1 FERKNWRELLY
12 FNLTAATKIAIV
24 YKIILKLNNIEKY
37 RLEMI
42 NISSKQKNIKSESPK
57 TPGGISKSLLTPCRR
72 VGLSRNWRKSGP
84 SPFIS
89 PLSGTESS
97 VEAKQE
103 KSTKKR
109 KFLAE
114 EEEVSQDINV
124 ECIEAGTSCNTPRA
138 NVINRSRNILPRKK
152 SKTLLLAKECD
163 EENEKVA
170 QISAINNDETTD
182 STKLE
187 VNPDSPKNIT
197 TNDERVDST
206 KFDVNTDCP
215 KNIKVSKLSRATS
228 KNKSKILNCESNDT
242 EAAVEKSNRRNTIAE
257 CKQKSP
263 DNLAKE
269 CFVVIQKKLFK
280 SSIDKID
287 TCDKLKPAQNSC
299 ITQVLFDS
307 DSDDTPLINSN
318 KEQNQSSIQK
328 NDDDDE
334 FQENKKPIKKLQHK
348 TTSTTEL
355 KTNSNVKPKPKTT
368 KKKTKSKEVE
378 YHVQSSQYSNDF
390 DDDDF
395 VSDKRTI
402 LIKKSYDKIA
412 KPSKSKST
420 GSITQKDIDEL
431 KARIEMKKNML
442 LAKAMT
448 NETDEL
454 RSLIKKWQKGC
465 QNALT
470 ELLELMK
477 TKMPDRQN
485 MDTSEILQL
494 LKIPPD
500 LVGYDSE
507 NDIFNTPDDA
517 NIVLSGFS
525 LK

>member
-1 FERKNWRELLY
+1 
-12 FNLTAATKIAIV
+12 
-24 YKIILKLNNIEKY
+24 
-37 RLEMI
+37 MI
-42 NISSKQKNIKSESPK
+42 NISSIQKNNKSESPK

-89 PLSGTESS
+89 PLSGSESN
-97 VEAKQE
+97 VEPKQE
-103 KSTKKR
+103 QSTKKR
-109 KFLAE
+109 KFPAE
-114 EEEVSQDINV
+114 EESLQEDPNV
-124 ECIEAGTSCNTPRA
+124 ECIDAHTSCNTPRT
-138 NVINRSRNILPRKK
+138 NVINRSRNFLPRKK
-152 SKTLLLAKECD
+152 SKTLLLAKECE
-163 EENEKVA
+163 EENETVPQKSN
-170 QISAINNDETTD
+170 ITSDEKSD
-182 STKLE
+182 SVKLE
-187 VNPDSPKNIT
+187 VELDSPKNI
-197 TNDERVDST
+197 N
-206 KFDVNTDCP
+206 
-215 KNIKVSKLSRATS
+215 VSKLSRTIS
-228 KNKSKILNCESNDT
+228 KNKLKVLNCESNNT
-242 EAAVEKSNRRNTIAE
+242 EAAVEINNSQNTKVE
-257 CKQKSP
+257 YKQKSP
-263 DNLAKE
+263 DNLTKE
-269 CFVVIQKKLFK
+269 CIVVIQKKLFK

-287 TCDKLKPAQNSC
+287 ACDKLKPVENISR
-299 ITQVLFDS
+299 TQVLFDS
-307 DSDDTPLINSN
+307 DSDDTPLINLN
-318 KEQNQSSIQK
+318 KEQNQTSVLI
-328 NDDDDE
+328 NDNGDE
-334 FQENKKPIKKLQHK
+334 LQENKKTVKKLQHK

-355 KTNSNVKPKPKTT
+355 KTNSKIKPKSKTT
-368 KKKTKSKEVE
+368 KNKTKPKEVK
-378 YHVQSSQYSNDF
+378 YLVQSSQQSDDF

-402 LIKKSYDKIA
+402 LIKKSYDKIT

-431 KARIEMKKNML
+431 KGRIEMKKNLL

-494 LKIPPD
+494 LKIPQD

-507 NDIFNTPDDA
+507 NDIFNTPDDG